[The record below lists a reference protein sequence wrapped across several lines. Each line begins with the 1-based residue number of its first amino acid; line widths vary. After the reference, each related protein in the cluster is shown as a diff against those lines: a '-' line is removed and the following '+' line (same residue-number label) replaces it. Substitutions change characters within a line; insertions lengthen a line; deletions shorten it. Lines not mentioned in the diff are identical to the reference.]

1 MKAQFIIDKSTREI
15 IRIDHC
21 KGSVH
26 DYKLFLDNK
35 EYYDYD
41 THFLADSGYQGM
53 ENIYENSYTPYKKPP
68 KMELTDFQKE
78 VNKALSSERINVE
91 HVIRSVKIFRIF
103 SGVYRNRRRKFELR
117 LNIIAAIHNLKL
129 KAS

>member
-1 MKAQFIIDKSTREI
+1 
-15 IRIDHC
+15 
-21 KGSVH
+21 
-26 DYKLFLDNK
+26 
-35 EYYDYD
+35 
-41 THFLADSGYQGM
+41 M
-53 ENIYENSYTPYKKPP
+53 ENIYKNSNTPYKKPP
-68 KMELTDFQKE
+68 KMEFTDFQKD
-78 VNKALSSERINVE
+78 VNKALSSERIKVE